1 MKIAIPRKARP
12 RAGFEDEYRSSLR
25 EYAAGGGEPALGRA
39 YELGRRALGEQ
50 KSLVEISSLHHQA
63 VLGLVCDAES
73 GKRQEELLQSSAEF
87 LAECLSPYEMAHR
100 GFQDAVKA
108 LRQLNETLEEEIKR
122 IAYAVHDEAG
132 QLLVAV
138 HLALA
143 EVALELPEPQQA
155 QLARIKEMLNQV
167 EKHLRRYSH
176 ELRPTIL
183 DDLGWIPAVRFLADG
198 ISKRAN
204 LPIHIEAP
212 NPERLPSAI
221 ETTLYRIVQEALTNA
236 VKHAKAGNVWIR
248 ARKENALLLCCSI
261 RDDGAGFDIREVQ
274 KTPQRK
280 GLGLIAMK
288 ERVTAIGG
296 TLQIDSGAGH
306 GTILSIRIPLEVDHA
321 NSNRTRG

>member
-1 MKIAIPRKARP
+1 MKTATRGKAKP
-12 RAGFEDEYRSSLR
+12 QAGFEDEYRSSLR

-39 YELGRRALGEQ
+39 YELGRRALTEQ
-50 KSLVEISSLHHQA
+50 RSLVEMASLHHQA
-63 VLGLVCDAES
+63 VVALVCDAET
-73 GKRQEELLQSSAEF
+73 GKRREELLLSSAEF

-143 EVALELPEPQQA
+143 EVALELPELQQA
-155 QLARIKEMLNQV
+155 QFARIKEMLNQV

-183 DDLGWIPAVRFLADG
+183 DDLGWIPAIRFLAEG
-198 ISKRAN
+198 ISKRAG
-204 LPIHIEAP
+204 LPIHIDAAVSG
-212 NPERLPSAI
+212 RLPSAI

-236 VKHAKAGNVWIR
+236 VKHAKASNIWIR
-248 ARKENALLLCCSI
+248 AWRENLVLCGSI
-261 RDDGAGFDIREVQ
+261 RDDGGGFEARWSAD
-274 KTPQRK
+274 P
-280 GLGLIAMK
+280 
-288 ERVTAIGG
+288 
-296 TLQIDSGAGH
+296 H
-306 GTILSIRIPLEVDHA
+306 
-321 NSNRTRG
+321 

>member
-1 MKIAIPRKARP
+1 MKIAIRRKKKP
-12 RAGFEDEYRSSLR
+12 RAGFEDEYCSSLR
-25 EYAAGGGEPALGRA
+25 EYVATGGEPALGRA
-39 YELGRRALGEQ
+39 YELGRRALTEQ
-50 KSLVEISSLHHQA
+50 KSLVEIASLHHQA
-63 VLGLVCDAES
+63 VHALVCDAES
-73 GKRQEELLQSSAEF
+73 GKRREELLRLSAEF

-100 GFQDAVKA
+100 GFQDAVTT

-132 QLLVAV
+132 QLLIAV

-155 QLARIKEMLNQV
+155 QFARIKEMLNQV

-183 DDLGWIPAVRFLADG
+183 DDLGWIPAIRFLAEG

-204 LPIHIEAP
+204 LPIHIDAAVP
-212 NPERLPSAI
+212 GRLPATI

-236 VKHAKAGNVWIR
+236 VKHAKAGSVWIR
-248 ARKENALLLCCSI
+248 ARRENALLCCSI
-261 RDDGAGFDIREVQ
+261 RDDGAGFDIRQVQ
-274 KTPQRK
+274 ETPQRK
-280 GLGLIAMK
+280 GLGLIAMQ

-296 TLQIDSGAGH
+296 TMQIDSGPGH
-306 GTILSIRIPLEVDHA
+306 GTILSIRIPLEVEHA

>member
-108 LRQLNETLEEEIKR
+108 LRQLNETLEEENKR
-122 IAYAVHDEAG
+122 ITYAVHDEAG

-138 HLALA
+138 HLALS
-143 EVALELPEPQQA
+143 EMALELPEPQQG
-155 QLARIKEMLNQV
+155 QVTRIKELLNEV

-183 DDLGWIPAVRFLADG
+183 DDLGWIPAIRFLADG

-204 LPIHIEAP
+204 IPIRIEASFSG
-212 NPERLPSAI
+212 RLAGTI
-221 ETTLYRIVQEALTNA
+221 ETTLYRVVQEALTNA
-236 VKHAKAGNVWIR
+236 VKHAEARNIWIR
-248 ARKENALLLCCSI
+248 ARKEHLVLCCSI
-261 RDDGAGFDIREVQ
+261 RDDGAGFDPHQ
-274 KTPQRK
+274 AQTASHRK
-280 GLGLIAMK
+280 GLGLIAMQ
-288 ERVTAIGG
+288 ERVSAIGA
-296 TLQIDSGAGH
+296 TLQIESRPGR
-306 GTILSIRIPLEVDHA
+306 GTALFIR
-321 NSNRTRG
+321 

>member
-1 MKIAIPRKARP
+1 MAIQRKPKAQAR
-12 RAGFEDEYRSSLR
+12 FEDEYASFMR
-25 EYAAGGGEPALGRA
+25 EYAAGSGEAALGKA
-39 YELGRRALGEQ
+39 YELGRRALVEG
-50 KSLVEISSLHHQA
+50 KSLVEIASLHHGALQA
-63 VLGLVCDAES
+63 LIREEKD
-73 GKRQEELLQSSAEF
+73 EELRKSLLQTSGDF

-143 EVALELPEPQQA
+143 EVAMGMPEAQQE
-155 QLARIKEMLNQV
+155 QFTRIKDLLNEV

-198 ISKRAN
+198 VSKRAN
-204 LPIHIEAP
+204 LPIHIDATVSG
-212 NPERLPSAI
+212 RLPTAT

-236 VKHAKAGNVWIR
+236 VKHAKATNVWIR
-248 ARKENALLLCCSI
+248 AWRENFTQCCSI
-261 RDDGAGFDIREVQ
+261 RDDGAGFKMRQ
-274 KTPQRK
+274 GRGTPRK
-280 GLGLIAMK
+280 GLGLVAMR
-288 ERVTAIGG
+288 ERVSAIGG
-296 TLQIDSGAGH
+296 TLQIESRPGH
-306 GTILSIRIPLEVDHA
+306 GTEVSVRLPLEGNDA
-321 NSNRTRG
+321 NTNHSRG

>member
-1 MKIAIPRKARP
+1 MKIAIRRKAKP
-12 RAGFEDEYRSSLR
+12 HAVFEDEYRSSLC

-39 YELGRRALGEQ
+39 YELGRRALTEQ
-50 KSLVEISSLHHQA
+50 KSLVEMATLHHQA
-63 VLGLVCDAES
+63 VLALVRDATSEKHREKLLRGS
-73 GKRQEELLQSSAEF
+73 GEF

-143 EVALELPEPQQA
+143 DLALELPQPQQT
-155 QLARIKEMLNQV
+155 QVARIKELLNQV

-183 DDLGWIPAVRFLADG
+183 DDLGWIPAIRFLAEG
-198 ISKRAN
+198 ISKRAD
-204 LPIHIEAP
+204 LPIYIDATDSG
-212 NPERLPSAI
+212 RLPNTI

-236 VKHAKAGNVWIR
+236 VKHAKASNVWIR
-248 ARKENALLLCCSI
+248 AWRENLLVCCSI
-261 RDDGAGFDIREVQ
+261 RDDGRGFDSSAPHAAPDQ
-274 KTPQRK
+274 K
-280 GLGLIAMK
+280 GLGLIAMQ
-288 ERVTAIGG
+288 ERVSAVGG
-296 TLQIDSGAGH
+296 TLRIESRSGL
-306 GTILSIRIPLEVDHA
+306 GTELSIRLPLEGDHA
-321 NSNRTRG
+321 NSYRARR

>member
-1 MKIAIPRKARP
+1 MKTAIRRKAKP
-12 RAGFEDEYRSSLR
+12 RTGFEDEYRSCLR
-25 EYAAGGGEPALGRA
+25 DYAAGGGEPALGRA
-39 YELGRRALGEQ
+39 YELGRRALTEQ
-50 KSLVEISSLHHQA
+50 KSLVDMASLHHQA
-63 VLGLVCDAES
+63 VLALVCDAES
-73 GKRQEELLQSSAEF
+73 GKRREELLRLSAEF

-143 EVALELPEPQQA
+143 EVALELPAPQQA
-155 QLARIKEMLNQV
+155 QFERIKEMLNQV

-183 DDLGWIPAVRFLADG
+183 DDLGWIPAIRFLAEG
-198 ISKRAN
+198 ISKRAD
-204 LPIHIEAP
+204 LPIHIEAAVSGRP
-212 NPERLPSAI
+212 PSTI

-236 VKHAKAGNVWIR
+236 VKHARASNVWIR
-248 ARKENALLLCCSI
+248 AWRENLLLCCSI
-261 RDDGAGFDIREVQ
+261 RDDGRGFDSNPAHATPVQ
-274 KTPQRK
+274 K
-280 GLGLIAMK
+280 GLGLIAMQ

-296 TLQIDSGAGH
+296 TLHIESRSGH
-306 GTILSIRIPLEVDHA
+306 GTELSIRLPLEVDHA
-321 NSNRTRG
+321 NSYRTRG

>member
-1 MKIAIPRKARP
+1 MKVALRRRTKPP
-12 RAGFEDEYRSSLR
+12 AGFEEEYRSALR
-25 EYAAGGGEPALGRA
+25 EYATGGGEPALGRG
-39 YELGRRALGEQ
+39 YELGRRALAEQ
-50 KSLVEISSLHHQA
+50 KSLVEMAALHHQA
-63 VLGLVCDAES
+63 VVALVRDAEN
-73 GKRQEELLQSSAEF
+73 GKPQEDLLQASAEF

-143 EVALELPEPQQA
+143 EVAPELPEPQQA
-155 QLARIKEMLNQV
+155 KVARIKELLTQV

-183 DDLGWIPAVRFLADG
+183 DDLGWIPAIRFLAEG

-204 LPIHIEAP
+204 LPISIDASVSG
-212 NPERLPSAI
+212 RLPATI

-236 VKHAKAGNVWIR
+236 VKHAKANNVRIR
-248 ARKENALLLCCSI
+248 AWKENLVLCCSVQ
-261 RDDGAGFDIREVQ
+261 DDGGGFDSSRTRAVGG
-274 KTPQRK
+274 RK
-280 GLGLIAMK
+280 GLGLIAMQ
-288 ERVTAIGG
+288 ERVSAIGG
-296 TLQIDSGAGH
+296 TLQIESRPGR
-306 GTILSIRIPLEVDHA
+306 GTVLSIRLPLEDNHA
-321 NSNRTRG
+321 NSNRARR